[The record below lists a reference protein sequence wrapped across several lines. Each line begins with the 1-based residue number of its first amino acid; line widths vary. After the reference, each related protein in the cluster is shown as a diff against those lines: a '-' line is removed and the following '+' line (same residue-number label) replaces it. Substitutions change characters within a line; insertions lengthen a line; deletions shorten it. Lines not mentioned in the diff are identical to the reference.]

1 MHLISWWSGPY
12 PSFQWGWVRHGWL
25 GDAAHLGWG
34 RGCGFVKKMKAIE
47 HKCQNELYDH
57 ISWFKAIKIQLNW
70 KITRFPWRKII
81 VMVTESTWINTTH
94 RYLEL
99 HLDADICKMQNY
111 HPSRSADPKRV
122 RTHVAL
128 IRRHGKSRF
137 VDLVVVCFLPQNNYE
152 NRSSW
157 KWKLQ
162 APAQNVQQQ
171 TGRSSE
177 KPTNIRRLL
186 FRSHGRCWRYI
197 LWVITFL
204 PM

>member
-1 MHLISWWSGPY
+1 MMVRTIPIISVGLSETRLFGGRSP
-12 PSFQWGWVRHGWL
+12 PRL
-25 GDAAHLGWG
+25 GQGLWF
-34 RGCGFVKKMKAIE
+34 RKKMKAIE

-70 KITRFPWRKII
+70 KITRFPRRKII

-99 HLDADICKMQNY
+99 HLDADVCKMQNY

-162 APAQNVQQQ
+162 APAQNVQQHKQ
-171 TGRSSE
+171 AGAQRSQ
-177 KPTNIRRLL
+177 R
-186 FRSHGRCWRYI
+186 
-197 LWVITFL
+197 TFVGCFFDRTAGAEGTSYE
-204 PM
+204 